1 MKVGFFQF
9 YPKLKDVEYNFT
21 KIKDTLEGLNADLIV
36 LPELALSGY
45 NFLSKNELKPVAE
58 RCMNLSDEFK
68 NLAKRKNML
77 IIVGFPETCENKIY
91 NSAFAFLPNGEI
103 KIYRKLHL
111 FYYEKELFEPGNKD
125 LFVFEYNGVRIGMM
139 ICFDWF
145 FPEVTRILALK
156 GADIIVHLTN
166 LVLPYAQR
174 VMPIRALE
182 NRVYVILANRF
193 GEEKNGD
200 RVFKFT
206 GKSIIADIDGE
217 ILANA
222 GEEEETIKIVE
233 IDPLKARNKQIN
245 KYNNLFKD
253 RRVEFYKEICIQR

>member
-21 KIKDTLEGLNADLIV
+21 KIKTTLDDLNADLIL

-45 NFLSKNELKPVAE
+45 NFLSKDELNPVAE
-58 RCMNLSDEFK
+58 KCMNLLDEFK
-68 NLAKRKNML
+68 NLAKRKDML
-77 IIVGFPETCENKIY
+77 IIMGLPEIYENKIF

-200 RVFKFT
+200 RIFKFT
-206 GKSIIADIDGE
+206 GKSIITDIYGE

-233 IDPLKARNKQIN
+233 IDPLKARNKQLN
-245 KYNNLFKD
+245 EYNNLFGD